1 MPRCVQV
8 QPRMP
13 KHTLVSMLRPPHVL
27 LPLRLGYAVRGTD
40 QACMARPCLHIGIGE
55 ELHNDHEQVFRQ
67 VAPAPGPARLAHRR
81 AAEGYLQRSDT

>member
-1 MPRCVQV
+1 
-8 QPRMP
+8 
-13 KHTLVSMLRPPHVL
+13 
-27 LPLRLGYAVRGTD
+27 
-40 QACMARPCLHIGIGE
+40 MARPCLHIGIGE